1 MTALSV
7 GIRPGDRGGQL
18 AISQQERRRRNSGP
32 KEVRGPESGADGSP
46 IVASLIGMLAGL
58 GMLVLMTAALTAG
71 GLIFNL
77 ELGLVITGDVRVG
90 SIIGLAIA
98 AIVIIASTL
107 IGGFA
112 AGRMA
117 RNRGFSAGIGSSLWL
132 MLVLVVFAAFAL
144 WVASASNA
152 LDGFDLA
159 DSVSSVTTTDLATTA
174 GIAGGGLFI
183 IALLGGSLGGRLGET
198 ERKRSAERIVD
209 IQDIESEPGDAQAET
224 EETEAETGDVPAE
237 NPDAQMDHDEVSA

>member
-1 MTALSV
+1 
-7 GIRPGDRGGQL
+7 
-18 AISQQERRRRNSGP
+18 
-32 KEVRGPESGADGSP
+32 
-46 IVASLIGMLAGL
+46 MLAGL

-71 GLIFNL
+71 GLVFNL

-117 RNRGFSAGIGSSLWL
+117 RNRGFVAGIGSSLWL
-132 MLVLVVFAAFAL
+132 ILVLVLFAAFGL

-152 LDGFDLA
+152 LDGLDLA
-159 DSVSSVTTTDLATTA
+159 DRVSIVTTTDLATTA

-198 ERKRSAERIVD
+198 ERLRSAERIVD
-209 IQDIESEPGDAQAET
+209 IQEVESEAADTRSETEETQAET
-224 EETEAETGDVPAE
+224 EETEAETVDAPAE
-237 NPDAQMDHDEVSA
+237 NPDAQKDHDEVSA

>member
-1 MTALSV
+1 MANQVAT
-7 GIRPGDRGGQL
+7 
-18 AISQQERRRRNSGP
+18 SQ
-32 KEVRGPESGADGSP
+32 EVRRSESGADGSP

-58 GMLVLMTAALTAG
+58 GMLVLMAAALTAG

-117 RNRGFSAGIGSSLWL
+117 RNRGFVAGIGSSLWL
-132 MLVLVVFAAFAL
+132 MLVLVAFAAFGF

-159 DSVSSVTTTDLATTA
+159 DSVSSVTTTDLATTG
-174 GIAGGGLFI
+174 GIAVGGLFI

-198 ERKRSAERIVD
+198 ERKRFAERIVD
-209 IQDIESEPGDAQAET
+209 IQEVESEAADTRSETEETQAET
-224 EETEAETGDVPAE
+224 DETAPDTEQTEAETGDAPAG
-237 NPDAQMDHDEVSA
+237 NPDGQRDHDEVSA

>member
-1 MTALSV
+1 MADQIAT
-7 GIRPGDRGGQL
+7 
-18 AISQQERRRRNSGP
+18 SQEERRRRTSGS
-32 KEVRGPESGADGSP
+32 KEVRGSESDADGSP

-71 GLIFNL
+71 GLVFNL

-117 RNRGFSAGIGSSLWL
+117 RNRGFVAGIGSSLWL
-132 MLVLVVFAAFAL
+132 ILVLVLFAAFGL

-159 DSVSSVTTTDLATTA
+159 DRVSIVTTTDLATTA

-198 ERKRSAERIVD
+198 ERLRSAERIVD
-209 IQDIESEPGDAQAET
+209 IQEVESESADTRSEAEETQAET
-224 EETEAETGDVPAE
+224 EETEAETVDAPAE
-237 NPDAQMDHDEVSA
+237 NPDARRDHDEVSA

>member
-1 MTALSV
+1 MAS
-7 GIRPGDRGGQL
+7 QL
-18 AISQQERRRRNSGP
+18 ATSQEERRRRTSRP
-32 KEVRGPESGADGSP
+32 KEVSGPEADGSP

-117 RNRGFSAGIGSSLWL
+117 RNRGFVAGIGSSFWL
-132 MLVLVVFAAFAL
+132 MLVLVAFAAFAL

-159 DSVSSVTTTDLATTA
+159 DSVSSVTTTDLATTG
-174 GIAGGGLFI
+174 GIAVGGLFI

-198 ERKRSAERIVD
+198 ERLRSAERIVD
-209 IQDIESEPGDAQAET
+209 IQEVESEAADAHAET
-224 EETEAETGDVPAE
+224 EETQAETDETAPDTEQTEAETGDAPAR
-237 NPDAQMDHDEVSA
+237 NPDGQRDHDEVSA

>member
-1 MTALSV
+1 M
-7 GIRPGDRGGQL
+7 
-18 AISQQERRRRNSGP
+18 AISRQEGRGRNSGP
-32 KEVRGPESGADGSP
+32 KEARGPESGADGSP

-90 SIIGLAIA
+90 SIMGLAIA

-117 RNRGFSAGIGSSLWL
+117 RNRGFAAGIGSSLWL
-132 MLVLVVFAAFAL
+132 MLVLAVFAAFAS

-159 DSVSSVTTTDLATTA
+159 DRVSSVTTTDLATTA

-198 ERKRSAERIVD
+198 ERKRAAERTVD
-209 IQDIESEPGDAQAET
+209 IQEIESETSDAPPEADDAQ
-224 EETEAETGDVPAE
+224 AE
-237 NPDAQMDHDEVSA
+237 NPDARMDHDEVSA